1 MIMTLNID
9 LSNIGSLIEY
19 SAIGVAIFTLILTN
33 PELWQGKRQALP
45 ILFIIVPFP
54 FFAGLILLLLSY
66 MMENSKII
74 ISLGWLWIIVGT
86 ILLFVAY
93 LLFFLINVAPRSIIK
108 RLLFGVGGKMQ
119 KLGLSLSKYARRI
132 NP

>member
-1 MIMTLNID
+1 MIMSID
-9 LSNIGSLIEY
+9 LSGIGSLIEY
-19 SAIGVAIFTLILTN
+19 SGIGVAIFTLILTN
-33 PELWQGKRQALP
+33 PELWQGRRQALP
-45 ILFIIVPFP
+45 RWFIVVPFP

-74 ISLGWLWIIVGT
+74 ISLGWFWIIAGT

-93 LLFFLINVAPRSIIK
+93 LLFFLVNVAPRAIIG
-108 RLLFGVGGKMQ
+108 RLLSWAGDKMQ
-119 KLGLSLSKYARRI
+119 RLGLSLRRYARRI